1 MRVGVLFRVGV
12 FRRSRG
18 LLKIYIYIASEYNA
32 QGSRCKS
39 C

>member
-18 LLKIYIYIASEYNA
+18 LLKIYIEYNA